1 MKKKVLL
8 VGPTYLNLFK
18 DIIDG
23 FQDLGYEVDFI
34 KELSSNK
41 DRLNVRRIWSVP
53 TFGWEKQKKKY
64 WQNLLSKESYNKI
77 YDILFVVDG
86 QGLHHCLFDILKD
99 RNPQLKCFNYLFD
112 TIRGVYKF
120 DVFFP
125 YFDKVFSFD
134 KGECETYGL
143 NWLPIYWIPQKS
155 LNREEYDMFGFG
167 AYDPVRFK
175 VFEKL
180 HCFSEKHSLN
190 SYIKLKFVIHREWLY
205 AIMRVIGRPLGFK
218 CEISLEEYHSPIIVH
233 SFMSPFRF
241 REMTNASKIIIDT
254 HPQHQDGMTARF
266 MWALGARKKII
277 TNNESIVNYKFYT
290 PNQIFVLKD
299 HFTEDDENRLLEF
312 VCSPLSIEDN
322 TQIEIDK
329 YRIDN
334 WIKTIVC

>member
-18 DIIDG
+18 DFIDG

-134 KGECETYGL
+134 KGESEAYGI
-143 NWLPIYWIPQKS
+143 NWLPIYWAPQEAIS
-155 LNREEYDMFGFG
+155 SEVYDMFGFG
-167 AYDPVRFK
+167 AYNPIRFR

-180 HCFSEKHSLN
+180 NVFSEKHSLN
-190 SYIKLKFVIHREWLY
+190 SYIKLQCLIHREWLY
-205 AIMRVIGRPLGFK
+205 AIMRIIGKPFGLNY
-218 CEISLEEYHSPIIVH
+218 EISLEEYHSPIITH
-233 SFMSPFRF
+233 TFITPHRF
-241 REMTNASKIIIDT
+241 REMINASKIIIDT
-254 HPQHQDGMTARF
+254 HPKHQDGMTARF

-277 TNNESIVNYKFYT
+277 TNNESIVDYKFYT
-290 PNQIFVLKD
+290 PNQIFVLK
-299 HFTEDDENRLLEF
+299 ESLNEEDENKLWEF
-312 VCSPLSIEDN
+312 VCSPLSIIED
-322 TQIEIDK
+322 TQKEIDK

-334 WIKTIVC
+334 WIQTIIR